1 MKAVK
6 KQSDAVA
13 FQTLRFVDLSKKF
26 NYTMR
31 MDIKNKRDY
40 FLPLILTV
48 AVVALDQLTKWL
60 IIQSIEPWSVGAS
73 FFGDLVR
80 IVCVY
85 NTGAAFSLGSG
96 LSSVLRFVV
105 MVCIPT
111 CFIAGI
117 CVVYFKSEF
126 TRPQRWFLAGV
137 IGGGTSNLLDRF
149 FRAEGVV
156 DFIDVKFF
164 GLFGLERWPT
174 FNIAD
179 AAIVVC
185 AIGLFVTMLLQEW
198 NGKRKNRDAKTSEG

>member
-1 MKAVK
+1 MG
-6 KQSDAVA
+6 
-13 FQTLRFVDLSKKF
+13 
-26 NYTMR
+26 
-31 MDIKNKRDY
+31 IENKRDY
-40 FLPLILTV
+40 FLPLILTA
-48 AVVALDQLTKWL
+48 AVIALDQLTKWL
-60 IIQSIEPWSVGAS
+60 IIRSIEPWSVGAS

-96 LSSVLRFVV
+96 LSSVVRFVV
-105 MVCIPT
+105 MLLIPA

-117 CVVYFKSEF
+117 FVVYFKSEF
-126 TRPQRWFLAGV
+126 TRLQRWFLGGI

-149 FRAEGVV
+149 FRVEGVV

-179 AAIVVC
+179 SAIVVC
-185 AIGLFVTMLLQEW
+185 AIGLFITMLQQCHD
-198 NGKRKNRDAKTSEG
+198 GKQKQGNTAKNED

>member
-1 MKAVK
+1 VG
-6 KQSDAVA
+6 
-13 FQTLRFVDLSKKF
+13 FIDLSKKID
-26 NYTMR
+26 YIVW
-31 MDIKNKRDY
+31 MDIKTKRNY
-40 FLPLILTV
+40 FLPLILTF
-48 AVVALDQLTKWL
+48 AVIALDQLSKWL
-60 IIQSIEPWSVGAS
+60 IIKSIAPWSVGAS
-73 FFGDLVR
+73 FFGDFLR

-96 LSSVLRFVV
+96 LSSIMRFVV

-126 TRPQRWFLAGV
+126 TWLQRWFLGGV
-137 IGGGTSNLLDRF
+137 IGGGASNLLDRF
-149 FRAEGVV
+149 FRTEGVV

-179 AAIVVC
+179 TAIVIC
-185 AIGLFVTMLLQEW
+185 AIGLFITMLVQERCGKHADKNVPE
-198 NGKRKNRDAKTSEG
+198 NGE

>member
-1 MKAVK
+1 MG
-6 KQSDAVA
+6 
-13 FQTLRFVDLSKKF
+13 FIDLSKKID
-26 NYTMR
+26 YIVW
-31 MDIKNKRDY
+31 MDIKTKRNY
-40 FLPLILTV
+40 FLPLILTF
-48 AVVALDQLTKWL
+48 AVIALDQLSKWL
-60 IIQSIEPWSVGAS
+60 IIKSIAPWSVGAS
-73 FFGDLVR
+73 FFGDFLR

-96 LSSVLRFVV
+96 LSSIMRFVV

-126 TRPQRWFLAGV
+126 TWLQRWFLGGV
-137 IGGGTSNLLDRF
+137 IGGGASNLLDRF
-149 FRAEGVV
+149 FRTEGVV

-179 AAIVVC
+179 TAIVIC
-185 AIGLFVTMLLQEW
+185 AIGLFITMLVQERCGKHADKNVPE
-198 NGKRKNRDAKTSEG
+198 NGE

>member
-1 MKAVK
+1 M
-6 KQSDAVA
+6 
-13 FQTLRFVDLSKKF
+13 
-26 NYTMR
+26 N
-31 MDIKNKRDY
+31 IKNKRDY
-40 FLPLILTV
+40 FLPLILTI
-48 AVVALDQLTKWL
+48 AVIALDQLTKWL
-60 IIQSIEPWSVGAS
+60 IIKSIAPWSVGAS

-96 LSSVLRFVV
+96 LSSVMRFIV
-105 MVCIPT
+105 MACIPS

-126 TRPQRWFLAGV
+126 PRPQRWFLGGV
-137 IGGGTSNLLDRF
+137 IGGGISNLLDRF
-149 FRAEGVV
+149 LRAEGVV

-185 AIGLFVTMLLQEW
+185 AIGLFVTMLLQERK
-198 NGKRKNRDAKTSEG
+198 GKYENQATANDGK

>member
-1 MKAVK
+1 M
-6 KQSDAVA
+6 
-13 FQTLRFVDLSKKF
+13 
-26 NYTMR
+26 N
-31 MDIKNKRDY
+31 IKNKQDY
-40 FLPLILTV
+40 FLPFILTFV
-48 AVVALDQLTKWL
+48 IIVFDQLTKWL
-60 IIQSIEPWSVGAS
+60 IIQSIAPWSVGAT
-73 FFGDLVR
+73 FFGDFLR

-96 LSSVLRFVV
+96 LSSVMRFI
-105 MVCIPT
+105 MMACLPA

-117 CVVYFKSEF
+117 CVVYFKSDF
-126 TRPQRWFLAGV
+126 PRLQRWFLGGI
-137 IGGGTSNLLDRF
+137 IGGGISNLLDRF

-185 AIGLFVTMLLQEW
+185 GVGLFFTIFIHEW
-198 NGKRKNRDAKTSEG
+198 KGKRENPTALKSEE

>member
-1 MKAVK
+1 MG
-6 KQSDAVA
+6 
-13 FQTLRFVDLSKKF
+13 FIDLSKKID
-26 NYTMR
+26 YIVW
-31 MDIKNKRDY
+31 MDIKTKRNY
-40 FLPLILTV
+40 FLPLILTF
-48 AVVALDQLTKWL
+48 AVIALDQLSKWL
-60 IIQSIEPWSVGAS
+60 IIKSIAPWSVGAS
-73 FFGDLVR
+73 FFGDLLR

-96 LSSVLRFVV
+96 LSSIMRFVV

-126 TRPQRWFLAGV
+126 TWLQRWFLGGV
-137 IGGGTSNLLDRF
+137 IGGGASNLLDRF
-149 FRAEGVV
+149 FRTEGVV

-179 AAIVVC
+179 TAIVIC
-185 AIGLFVTMLLQEW
+185 AIGLFITMLVQERCEKHADKNVPE
-198 NGKRKNRDAKTSEG
+198 NGE

>member
-1 MKAVK
+1 
-6 KQSDAVA
+6 
-13 FQTLRFVDLSKKF
+13 
-26 NYTMR
+26 
-31 MDIKNKRDY
+31 MDIENKRDY
-40 FLPLILTV
+40 FLPLILTA
-48 AVVALDQLTKWL
+48 AVIALDQLTKWL
-60 IIQSIEPWSVGAS
+60 IIRSIEPWSVGAS

-96 LSSVLRFVV
+96 LSSVVRFVV
-105 MVCIPT
+105 MLLIPA

-117 CVVYFKSEF
+117 FVVYFKSEF
-126 TRPQRWFLAGV
+126 TRLQRWFLGGI

-149 FRAEGVV
+149 FRVEGVV

-179 AAIVVC
+179 SAIVVC
-185 AIGLFVTMLLQEW
+185 AIGLFITMLQQGHD
-198 NGKRKNRDAKTSEG
+198 GKQKQGNTAKNED

>member
-1 MKAVK
+1 
-6 KQSDAVA
+6 
-13 FQTLRFVDLSKKF
+13 
-26 NYTMR
+26 
-31 MDIKNKRDY
+31 MDIKTKRNY
-40 FLPLILTV
+40 FLPLILTF
-48 AVVALDQLTKWL
+48 AVIALDQLSKWL
-60 IIQSIEPWSVGAS
+60 IIKSIAPWSVGAS
-73 FFGDLVR
+73 FFGDLLR

-96 LSSVLRFVV
+96 LSSIMRFVV

-126 TRPQRWFLAGV
+126 TWLQRWFLGGV
-137 IGGGTSNLLDRF
+137 IGGGASNLLDRF
-149 FRAEGVV
+149 FRTEGVV

-179 AAIVVC
+179 TAIVIC
-185 AIGLFVTMLLQEW
+185 AIGLFITMLVQERCEKHADKNVPE
-198 NGKRKNRDAKTSEG
+198 NGE

>member
-1 MKAVK
+1 M
-6 KQSDAVA
+6 
-13 FQTLRFVDLSKKF
+13 KKF
-26 NYTMR
+26 DYIIR

-40 FLPLILTV
+40 FLPLTLTA
-48 AVVALDQLTKWL
+48 AVIVLDQLTKWL
-60 IIQSIEPWSVGAS
+60 IVKSIPAWSVGAS
-73 FFGDLVR
+73 FFGDFLR

-96 LSSVLRFVV
+96 LSSVMRFVV
-105 MVCIPT
+105 MACIPA

-117 CVVYFKSEF
+117 CIVYFKSEF
-126 TRPQRWFLAGV
+126 PRVQRWFLSGI
-137 IGGGTSNLLDRF
+137 IGGGISNLLDRF

-179 AAIVVC
+179 SAIVIC
-185 AIGLFVTMLLQEW
+185 GAGLFVALLMQEW
-198 NGKRKNRDAKTSEG
+198 KGKSKTPEAPKDGE

>member
-1 MKAVK
+1 
-6 KQSDAVA
+6 
-13 FQTLRFVDLSKKF
+13 
-26 NYTMR
+26 

-48 AVVALDQLTKWL
+48 TVIALDQLTKRL
-60 IIQSIEPWSVGAS
+60 IITSIEPWSVGIS
-73 FFGDLVR
+73 FFGDLLR

-96 LSSVLRFVV
+96 LSSVMRFIV
-105 MVCIPT
+105 MACIPA

-117 CVVYFKSEF
+117 CVFYFKSEF
-126 TRPQRWFLAGV
+126 TQLQRWFLGGI
-137 IGGGTSNLLDRF
+137 IGGGISNLLDRF
-149 FRAEGVV
+149 FRTEGVV

-179 AAIVVC
+179 SAIVVC
-185 AIGLFVTMLLQEW
+185 ALGLFITILLHEW
-198 NGKRKNRDAKTSEG
+198 SEKRKSRNGQ

>member
-1 MKAVK
+1 MA
-6 KQSDAVA
+6 
-13 FQTLRFVDLSKKF
+13 LRFVDLSEKF
-26 NYTMR
+26 YYTIR
-31 MDIKNKRDY
+31 MNIKNKRDY
-40 FLPLILTV
+40 FLPLILTA
-48 AVVALDQLTKWL
+48 AVIALDQLTKWL
-60 IIQSIEPWSVGAS
+60 IIRSIEPWSVGAS

-96 LSSVLRFVV
+96 LSSVVRFVV
-105 MVCIPT
+105 MLLIPA

-117 CVVYFKSEF
+117 FVVYFKSEF
-126 TRPQRWFLAGV
+126 TRLQRWFLGGI

-149 FRAEGVV
+149 FRVEGVV

-179 AAIVVC
+179 SAIVVC
-185 AIGLFVTMLLQEW
+185 ALGLFITILLHEW
-198 NGKRKNRDAKTSEG
+198 DEKRKSRNRQ